1 MAQGLRLIKHN
12 YNMRSKKKKGS
23 MITLLLVIV
32 AIVLLHALRDFRES
46 DNRKHSIDAA
56 LTEGATRY

>member
-1 MAQGLRLIKHN
+1 
-12 YNMRSKKKKGS
+12 

-46 DNRKHSIDAA
+46 NSRKHSIDAV
-56 LTEGATRY
+56 LSEGATRY